1 MKNENAKKAA
11 HCVKAIAHPLRM
23 SILGLLAD
31 GEKNVQDLTK
41 ALGTSQSNVSQHL
54 LRMRERDLVETRKEG
69 NMVYYSIRNPKL
81 LKLMELMKELFCK
94 E

>member
-1 MKNENAKKAA
+1 LKTEQAHKAA
-11 HCVKAIAHPLRM
+11 HCMKAIAHPLRM

-41 ALGTSQSNVSQHL
+41 SLGTSQSNVSQHL
-54 LRMRERDLVETRKEG
+54 LRMRERDLVETRREG
-69 NMVYYSIRNPKL
+69 NMVYYSIQNPRL
-81 LKLMELMKELFCK
+81 LKLMELMKEIFCK